1 MRGNRQE
8 AMSPGAF
15 QWARDFILSTRRR
28 VVEKTFG
35 WLSTIVSSRSYQI
48 FPRRNEV
55 AAEAVACTA
64 MHHIMV
70 RRLAR

>member
-15 QWARDFILSTRRR
+15 QWAEDSVLSTRRR
-28 VVEKTFG
+28 VVEKTLG
-35 WLSTIVSSRSYQI
+35 WLSTIVSSKDYQV
-48 FPRRNEV
+48 FPRRSEV
-55 AAEAVACTA
+55 AAEVVACTA
-64 MHHIMV
+64 MRHIMV

>member
-8 AMSPGAF
+8 AMGPGAF
-15 QWARDFILSTRRR
+15 QWARNSVLSTRRR

-48 FPRRNEV
+48 FPRRSEAIAEV
-55 AAEAVACTA
+55 FACTA
-64 MHHIMV
+64 MHDIMV
-70 RRLAR
+70 RRLAL